1 MRPRCACAVAAA
13 LLAALTA
20 PGGAAAASAAPA
32 CPALAVDL
40 SAPAF
45 TTAENFASWTIDPS
59 RNRAFFDLNFSD
71 PRLLYLASE
80 IGNGSVL
87 RFGGG
92 GADELAYG
100 VPSQCDA
107 PRPASG
113 LECLN
118 RSTLDALLGVATAA
132 SARLVFGL
140 NILPSGASSSSGGG
154 SGSGGAPPP
163 PPAPW
168 DPTAARGLLT
178 YIRDSGF
185 PLAGVELGNERNA
198 HGYTPAEQ
206 AAAFRVL
213 AGLLAELWP
222 APAARPALWGPD
234 ADGAGPATDPPARL
248 AALAAYLQGF
258 VGNLSGSGVPLGAV
272 TFHEYIQ
279 ATSAS
284 VLNASALDASARN
297 AAALVAAVRRADARV
312 PVWAGEAGPHTGDS
326 QGNSTTTGTCSGNR
340 LCGRF
345 ASALWY
351 ADAMAASARAGVA
364 GFARQDLVGAAYALV
379 NTSAPGQPG
388 SAVGGFAPAPD
399 YYLLWLWQRLVG
411 ARVLAAA
418 LQPPQHSGSAT
429 RAYAF
434 CARAAPGAVV
444 LVLLNLALSDACVA
458 VPAFVPPGASL
469 TRYALTP
476 GEAGEGVESY
486 GVRLNG
492 VLLALGADGRLPE
505 LRGASAPAAGGIAL
519 PATSVTLVVAPA
531 GGAALACAGAA

>member
-1 MRPRCACAVAAA
+1 MRSRCACAVAAA
-13 LLAALTA
+13 LLAALLA
-20 PGGAAAASAAPA
+20 PGGAAGGSAA

-40 SAPAF
+40 SAPVF

-80 IGNGSVL
+80 IGHGSLL

-92 GADELAYG
+92 GGDELAYG

-140 NILPSGASSSSGGG
+140 NILPSGASGSS
-154 SGSGGAPPP
+154 PPP
-163 PPAPW
+163 PW
-168 DPTAARGLLT
+168 DPAAARGLLT

-198 HGYTPAEQ
+198 HGYTPAQQ

-258 VGNLSGSGVPLGAV
+258 VGNLSGSGVPLAAV

-312 PVWAGEAGPHTGDS
+312 SVWAGEAGPHTGDS

-345 ASALWY
+345 ASVLWY

-364 GFARQDLVGAAYALV
+364 GFARQDLVGASYALL

-388 SAVGGFAPAPD
+388 SAVGGFAPSPD
-399 YYLLWLWQRLVG
+399 YYLAWLWQRLVG

-418 LQPPQHSGSAT
+418 ALPPQHSAT

-444 LVLLNLALSDACVA
+444 LVFINLAASGACVA
-458 VPAFVPPGASL
+458 APAFVPAGANL
-469 TRYALTP
+469 TLYALTP
-476 GEAGEGVESY
+476 GEAAAGVESY
-486 GVRLNG
+486 AARLNG
-492 VLLALGADGRLPE
+492 RLLALGADGRLPD
-505 LRGASAPAAGGIAL
+505 LGGASAPAGGGIAL
-519 PATSVTLVVAPA
+519 PATSVTLAVAPA